1 MTDLPGVSVADP
13 GFSPGGANS
22 QSGYANLFFLVKK
35 LHENE
40 RILAPRGAGVP
51 GAPPPLRF
59 DTGCARFAENL
70 QNWMACQV
78 VGRMCW
84 TDFLAFTLKLPIQ
97 TILFVAPTRSV
108 F

>member
-1 MTDLPGVSVADP
+1 MLVQHLYLSGMTDLPGVSVADP

-51 GAPPPLRF
+51 GAPPLDSPLGVLVLPKICKIGWRARLL
-59 DTGCARFAENL
+59 GECAG
-70 QNWMACQV
+70 QI
-78 VGRMCW
+78 
-84 TDFLAFTLKLPIQ
+84 FLLLH
-97 TILFVAPTRSV
+97 
-108 F
+108 